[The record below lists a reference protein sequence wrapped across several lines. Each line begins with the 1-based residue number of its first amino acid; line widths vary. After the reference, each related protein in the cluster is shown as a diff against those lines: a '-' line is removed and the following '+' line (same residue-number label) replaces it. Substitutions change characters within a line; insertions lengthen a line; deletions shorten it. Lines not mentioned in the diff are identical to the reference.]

1 MLIVGLKEKVSITWQ
16 QDNKMVAPIITHL
29 LETVAVM
36 GIPAQIKTD
45 NAPAYV
51 SSKMQPFFARYN
63 LKHVTGMPYTPT
75 GQSIIERP
83 NRT

>member
-1 MLIVGLKEKVSITWQ
+1 MLIEKVSITWQ
-16 QDNKMVAPIITHL
+16 QDNKMVDSIITHL

-45 NAPAYV
+45 NGPAYV
-51 SSKMQPFFARYN
+51 SSKMQPFFAHYN
-63 LKHVTGMPYTPT
+63 IKHVTGMPCTPT
-75 GQSIIERP
+75 GQSIIERS